1 MNRQKTV
8 IRAGQLEKQYW
19 HDFWK
24 YRELFYL
31 LAWRDILVRYK
42 QTFAGVLWT
51 VLQSVASML
60 VLVIV
65 FGKVAKLSSGDVP
78 GPLLIFAGLM
88 PWNFFAGSLGSSSGS
103 VGANANLISK
113 IYFPRLIIPLSS
125 VVTCLVDLAIS
136 GLILVALLVWYH
148 FLPSWRIVFLP
159 AFLLLAAAAAVG
171 GGIWSAALSVKYRDF
186 RVVVPF
192 ILQFGFFFSPI
203 GYSFDKI
210 PERWRWLYSLN
221 PMVGVIDGFRWAILG
236 GNAKLDVAGFAIP
249 VVLVVLLLVS
259 GFWYF
264 RKTERLFADVI

>member
-1 MNRQKTV
+1 LNSQKTI
-8 IRAGQLEKQYW
+8 IRAGQIEKQYW
-19 HDFWK
+19 RDVWK
-24 YRELFYL
+24 YRELFYF

-51 VLQSVASML
+51 VLQAVSSVFAL
-60 VLVIV
+60 VVV
-65 FGKVAKLSSGDVP
+65 FEKVAKISSVGAP
-78 GPLLIFAGLM
+78 YPLMVFAGFL
-88 PWNFFAGSLGSSSGS
+88 PWNFFAGSLASSSSS

-136 GLILVALLVWYH
+136 GVILAVMMVWYH
-148 FLPSWRIVFLP
+148 FLPSWRVIFLP

-171 GGIWSAALSVKYRDF
+171 GGIWLAALTVKYRDF
-186 RVVVPF
+186 RVIVPF

-203 GYSFDKI
+203 GYPIEKI
-210 PERWRWLYSLN
+210 PEKWQLLYALN

-236 GNAKLDVAGFAIP
+236 GNARLDVTGFALP
-249 VVLVVLLLVS
+249 VALVLLLLVS

-264 RKTERLFADVI
+264 RKTERFFADVI